1 MMEERKLITVTAGV
15 IYHNGK
21 ILIAQR
27 RKDKSLGGFW
37 EFPGGK
43 IEKGET
49 PQQALIREIKEELN
63 VELRIGDLIRTIEY
77 DYSSFHLSMECY
89 WCELLG
95 EEVTLLEAKSA
106 KWLTKEELFDI
117 KWLPA
122 DKEIIETIKKQMK

>member
-1 MMEERKLITVTAGV
+1 MKRYNVVAAV
-15 IYHNGK
+15 ICDSINEKKKVFATEKGYGEFE
-21 ILIAQR
+21 
-27 RKDKSLGGFW
+27 GWW

-122 DKEIIETIKKQMK
+122 DKEIIDTIKKQMK